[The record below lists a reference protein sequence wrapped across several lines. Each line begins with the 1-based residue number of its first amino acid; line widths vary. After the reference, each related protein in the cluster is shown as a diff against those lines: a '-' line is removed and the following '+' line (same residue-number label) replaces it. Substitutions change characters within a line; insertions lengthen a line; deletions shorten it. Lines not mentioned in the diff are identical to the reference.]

1 MIGKLLVISLLSL
14 FEAYFNGDMP
24 TWQAA
29 IDNAQWETLS
39 NEDKA
44 IILNTEYGFVASLID
59 EAPTGAKRDTKGKE
73 ERKAK
78 AEKYLDTF
86 VNHVEDAKSILPT
99 SRYCTYR
106 SAAYAFEFMINK
118 KLAAGVKSFQ
128 FCKDAVEADPNDP
141 FALAL
146 AANVD
151 FYAPKILGG
160 SKKKAIETFE
170 QAREILLADPQYDLW
185 WNKPATLFSL
195 ILCYKNIEDNETALQ
210 RAEEMLALYPNFTYL
225 KDVFIPEIS
234 GE

>member
-14 FEAYFNGDMP
+14 LEAYFNGDMP

-44 IILNTEYGFVASLID
+44 IILNTEYGFVAFLID
-59 EAPTGAKRDTKGKE
+59 EAPTGAKHDAKGKE

-86 VNHVEDAKSILPT
+86 VNHIEDAKSVLPD

-106 SAAYAFEFMINK
+106 SAAYAYEFMISK
-118 KLAAGVKSFQ
+118 KLTAGVKSFQ

-170 QAREILLADPQYDLW
+170 QAREILLTDPQYDLW

-195 ILCYKNIEDNETALQ
+195 IMCYQAIGDEKTAKT
-210 RAEEMLALYPNFTYL
+210 REEELRALYPNLPYA
-225 KDVFIPEIS
+225 K
-234 GE
+234 